1 MTASV
6 YLTISLTVERYFS
19 VVKPFFQMRN
29 TFTKSS
35 VCLATPGLIFSIL
48 FTLPNYFM
56 LETQHDQD
64 PVLEVIDS
72 EEPFLQ
78 DIDFSGLEENN
89 TMANVSTSQGL
100 IQVVIRDRVPFKV
113 VGHSLVPRI
122 EFAKFRSNETYI
134 TVSNASIYV

>member
-35 VCLATPGLIFSIL
+35 LCLAIPGLIFSIL

-56 LETQHDQD
+56 LETHHDQD
-64 PVLEVIDS
+64 PVLELLDS

-78 DIDFSGLEENN
+78 NIDLSGMDENN
-89 TMANVSTSQGL
+89 TMTMANVSTSQGL
-100 IQVVIRDRVPFKV
+100 IQ
-113 VGHSLVPRI
+113 
-122 EFAKFRSNETYI
+122 EE
-134 TVSNASIYV
+134 